1 MKKRIS
7 KLDDLVHA
15 ARNEAPVVS
24 FEETARQ
31 LKALA
36 EKRRKPL
43 WMWLADAWAF
53 PLRKLQGLPMPDRKW
68 FAQPLTLVQEIIA
81 NGISANGISANGAVV
96 RGFVGV
102 CAVALVLSAFPSLI
116 QDAYFAERYAFST
129 SSTPQN
135 HHSGND
141 VPLTVAKAKNE
152 RGLQA
157 AKRTNTTFAEGQSP
171 AQTSSQPVA
180 ATLNSD
186 AAVATAAE
194 TISHQDLSSQ
204 AHENGTVT
212 ALLQQELSGIGAVS
226 PPSKTPSVLYRTPE
240 RASAQGTS
248 TLTSDSQTE
257 RVPQLSEEPTLW
269 QRVSLEARM
278 AARTDLASPLPSSIL
293 PATDAP
299 AQTPLQNIALGVYFA
314 LTEHHTVGIEGG
326 NEPFLTAVRFNST
339 FTTAATDTGG
349 VSTSLLPGLTTPTV
363 KREEYRQS
371 STNRTW
377 FGAAYQYN
385 ADVWDVLGGVQPL
398 ARLTLGGGEMGA
410 VGRTLVGARFMAKER
425 FSLMLAGEGAA
436 VASQLQGAWNLTPR
450 LGVTLGLSV
459 KF

>member
-53 PLRKLQGLPMPDRKW
+53 PLRKLQGLQMTDRMW
-68 FAQPLTLVQEIIA
+68 LVQSLTLVQEIIA
-81 NGISANGISANGAVV
+81 NGIVAKIIPTNGAAV
-96 RGFVGV
+96 RGFAGV
-102 CAVALVLSAFPSLI
+102 CAVALILSTFPSLI
-116 QDAYFAERYAFST
+116 QDSYFAGFAGRY
-129 SSTPQN
+129 SSNTVQKQR
-135 HHSGND
+135 SSDD
-141 VPLTVAKAKNE
+141 VLLTTDKTKNG

-157 AKRTNTTFAEGQSP
+157 IMRMNTASARGQSSV
-171 AQTSSQPVA
+171 QTPSESVA
-180 ATLNSD
+180 AALTSDFSSDSEVISQQGFLNQTPENSPTTAMRQEEPNVNGV
-186 AAVATAAE
+186 AA
-194 TISHQDLSSQ
+194 
-204 AHENGTVT
+204 
-212 ALLQQELSGIGAVS
+212 

-240 RASAQGTS
+240 SASARGSS
-248 TLTSDSQTE
+248 TLASAAQTE
-257 RVPQLSEEPTLW
+257 RAPLLSEEPTFW

-293 PATDAP
+293 PATETQI
-299 AQTPLQNIALGVYFA
+299 QTPLQNIALGMYVA
-314 LTEHHTVGIEGG
+314 LTEHHTVGVEGG

-339 FTTAATDTGG
+339 FTTARTDTGN
-349 VSTSLLPGLTTPTV
+349 VNTSLLPSGTTPTV
-363 KREEYRQS
+363 KRDEYRQG

-410 VGRTLVGARFMAKER
+410 VGRTLIGARFMAKEH

>member
-53 PLRKLQGLPMPDRKW
+53 PLRKLRGSQMPDRTW
-68 FAQPLTLVQEIIA
+68 FAQPLTLVQELI
-81 NGISANGISANGAVV
+81 ANGAVV

-129 SSTPQN
+129 SPKRQS
-135 HHSGND
+135 SND
-141 VPLTVAKAKNE
+141 ATLTVAKAKNE
-152 RGLQA
+152 RGLHA
-157 AKRTNTTFAEGQSP
+157 TKRTNTTSAEGQAP
-171 AQTSSQPVA
+171 AQSSSQPVA
-180 ATLNSD
+180 AVLNSD
-186 AAVATAAE
+186 GAIAAE
-194 TISHQDLSSQ
+194 TISHQELSSQ
-204 AHENGTVT
+204 AHENGTPTV
-212 ALLQQELSGIGAVS
+212 LLPQEPSGNGAVA
-226 PPSKTPSVLYRTPE
+226 PPSKTPSILYRTPE
-240 RASAQGTS
+240 SSSAQSSSTLASAA
-248 TLTSDSQTE
+248 QTE
-257 RVPQLSEEPTLW
+257 RVPQMSEEPTLW

-299 AQTPLQNIALGVYFA
+299 VQTPLQNIALGMYFA

-339 FTTAATDTGG
+339 FTTAATDTGS
-349 VSTSLLPGLTTPTV
+349 VSTSLLPSGTTPT
-363 KREEYRQS
+363 KRDEYRQG

-410 VGRTLVGARFMAKER
+410 VGRTLIGARFMAKEH

-436 VASQLQGAWNLTPR
+436 VASQLQGLWNLTPR

>member
-53 PLRKLQGLPMPDRKW
+53 PLRKLRGSQMPDRTW

-81 NGISANGISANGAVV
+81 NGTVV
-96 RGFVGV
+96 RGFAGV
-102 CAVALVLSAFPSLI
+102 CAVAFVLSAFPSLI

-129 SSTPQN
+129 SPKHQS
-135 HHSGND
+135 SND
-141 VPLTVAKAKNE
+141 ATLTVARAKNE
-152 RGLQA
+152 RRLHA
-157 AKRTNTTFAEGQSP
+157 TKRTNTTSAEGQAP
-171 AQTSSQPVA
+171 VQTSSQPVVA
-180 ATLNSD
+180 VLNSD
-186 AAVATAAE
+186 VAIAAE
-194 TISHQDLSSQ
+194 TISQQDLSSQ
-204 AHENGTVT
+204 AHENGTATV
-212 ALLQQELSGIGAVS
+212 LLQQEPSGNGAIT
-226 PPSKTPSVLYRTPE
+226 PPAKTPSILYRTPE
-240 RASAQGTS
+240 SASAQGS
-248 TLTSDSQTE
+248 SALASAAQTE
-257 RVPQLSEEPTLW
+257 RVPQMSEEPTLW

-278 AARTDLASPLPSSIL
+278 AARADLASPLPSSIL

-299 AQTPLQNIALGVYFA
+299 VQTPLQNIALGMYFA

-339 FTTAATDTGG
+339 FTTAATDTGS
-349 VSTSLLPGLTTPTV
+349 VSTSILPSGTTPTV
-363 KREEYRQS
+363 QRDEYRQG

-410 VGRTLVGARFMAKER
+410 VGRTLVGARFMAKEH

-436 VASQLQGAWNLTPR
+436 VASQLQGSWNLTPR

>member
-53 PLRKLQGLPMPDRKW
+53 PLRKLRGVQMPDRTW
-68 FAQPLTLVQEIIA
+68 FAQPLTFVQEIIA
-81 NGISANGISANGAVV
+81 NGIVAKIIPTNGSAI
-96 RGFVGV
+96 RGFAGV
-102 CAVALVLSAFPSLI
+102 CAVALIISTFPSLI
-116 QDAYFAERYAFST
+116 QDSYFAGFAGRY
-129 SSTPQN
+129 SSGTVQK
-135 HHSGND
+135 HRSSND
-141 VPLTVAKAKNE
+141 VPLTTDKTKNG

-157 AKRTNTTFAEGQSP
+157 TMRINSSSAEGQSSL
-171 AQTSSQPVA
+171 QTPPQSVA
-180 ATLNSD
+180 AALASD
-186 AAVATAAE
+186 FSRGSEAML
-194 TISHQDLSSQ
+194 QQGLSSQ
-204 AHENGTVT
+204 APENSPTT
-212 ALLQQELSGIGAVS
+212 AVRQEEPSVNGIVP

-240 RASAQGTS
+240 SASARGSS
-248 TLTSDSQTE
+248 TMASAAQTE
-257 RVPQLSEEPTLW
+257 RVPQMSEEPTFW

-278 AARTDLASPLPSSIL
+278 AARTDLASPLPASIL
-293 PATDAP
+293 PATEKQ
-299 AQTPLQNIALGVYFA
+299 AQTPLQNIAMGMYFA

-326 NEPFLTAVRFNST
+326 NEPFLTAVRFTS
-339 FTTAATDTGG
+339 FATIADTDRGN
-349 VSTSLLPGLTTPTV
+349 VNTSLLPGLTTPTV
-363 KREEYRQS
+363 KRDEYRQG

-385 ADVWDVLGGVQPL
+385 ADMWDVLGGVQPL

-410 VGRTLVGARFMAKER
+410 VGRTLVGARFMAKEH

>member
-53 PLRKLQGLPMPDRKW
+53 PLRKLRGSQMPDRTW
-68 FAQPLTLVQEIIA
+68 FVQPLTLVQEIIA
-81 NGISANGISANGAVV
+81 NGAVV
-96 RGFVGV
+96 RGFAGV
-102 CAVALVLSAFPSLI
+102 CAVAFVLSAFPSLI

-129 SSTPQN
+129 SPKHQSSNYTP
-135 HHSGND
+135 SS
-141 VPLTVAKAKNE
+141 VAQTENE
-152 RGLQA
+152 RRLHA
-157 AKRTNTTFAEGQSP
+157 TKRTNTTSAEGQVP

-180 ATLNSD
+180 AVLNSD
-186 AAVATAAE
+186 VAIAAE
-194 TISHQDLSSQ
+194 TISQQDLSSQ
-204 AHENGTVT
+204 AHENGTATV
-212 ALLQQELSGIGAVS
+212 LLQQEPSGNGTIT
-226 PPSKTPSVLYRTPE
+226 PSAKTPSILYRTPE
-240 RASAQGTS
+240 SSSAQNSSTVASAA
-248 TLTSDSQTE
+248 QTE
-257 RVPQLSEEPTLW
+257 RVPQMSEEPTLW

-339 FTTAATDTGG
+339 FTTAATDTGS
-349 VSTSLLPGLTTPTV
+349 VSTSLLPSGTTPTTR
-363 KREEYRQS
+363 KDEYRQS
-371 STNRTW
+371 SSNRTW

-410 VGRTLVGARFMAKER
+410 VGRTLVGARFMAKEH
-425 FSLMLAGEGAA
+425 FSLMVAGEGAA
-436 VASQLQGAWNLTPR
+436 VASQLQGAWNFTPR

>member
-53 PLRKLQGLPMPDRKW
+53 PLRKLRGSQMPDRTW

-81 NGISANGISANGAVV
+81 NGTVV
-96 RGFVGV
+96 RGFAGV
-102 CAVALVLSAFPSLI
+102 CAVAFVLSAFPSLI

-129 SSTPQN
+129 SPKHQS
-135 HHSGND
+135 SND
-141 VPLTVAKAKNE
+141 ATLTVARAKNE
-152 RGLQA
+152 RRLHA
-157 AKRTNTTFAEGQSP
+157 TKRTNTTSAEGQAP
-171 AQTSSQPVA
+171 VQTSSQPVVA
-180 ATLNSD
+180 VLNSD
-186 AAVATAAE
+186 VAIAAE
-194 TISHQDLSSQ
+194 TISQQDLSSQ
-204 AHENGTVT
+204 AHENGTATV
-212 ALLQQELSGIGAVS
+212 LLQQEPSGNGAIT
-226 PPSKTPSVLYRTPE
+226 PPAKTPSILYRTPE
-240 RASAQGTS
+240 SASAQGS
-248 TLTSDSQTE
+248 SALASAAQTE
-257 RVPQLSEEPTLW
+257 RVPQMSEEPTLW

-278 AARTDLASPLPSSIL
+278 AARADLASPLPSSIL

-299 AQTPLQNIALGVYFA
+299 VQTPLQNIALGMYFA

-339 FTTAATDTGG
+339 FTTAATDTGS
-349 VSTSLLPGLTTPTV
+349 VSTSILPSGTTPTV
-363 KREEYRQS
+363 QRDEYRQG

-410 VGRTLVGARFMAKER
+410 VGRTLVGARFMAKEH